1 MKTKLTILLFIITC
15 TFAYAQSSGKNSRNN
30 KEVPDFDK
38 GATNY
43 NQNKK
48 VKKKNTKY
56 SYSNRFDKKIEE
68 YEERMENNA
77 KKYKKM
83 AKEMKKPQYSDP
95 THFGHKK
102 KPKKRPPGKK
112 KFCKE
117 CGMYH

>member
-1 MKTKLTILLFIITC
+1 MKIKLTILLFILTC
-15 TFAYAQSSGKNSRNN
+15 TFAFAQSSGKNSRNN
-30 KEVPDFDK
+30 KEVPEIDRSSIF
-38 GATNY
+38 N
-43 NQNKK
+43 NQNNK

-56 SYSNRFDKKIEE
+56 SFSNSFDKKIEE
-68 YEERMENNA
+68 YEARMKANA
-77 KKYKKM
+77 KKNEKM

-95 THFGHKK
+95 TYFGHKK